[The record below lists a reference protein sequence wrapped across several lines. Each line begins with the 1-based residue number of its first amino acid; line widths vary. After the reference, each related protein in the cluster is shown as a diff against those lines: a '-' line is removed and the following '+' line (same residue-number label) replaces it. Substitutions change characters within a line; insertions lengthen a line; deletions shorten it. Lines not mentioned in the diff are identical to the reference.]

1 MKQVAKFG
9 VSAIVAAVLAACGGG
24 GSDSSPAP
32 ATNTNTVTV
41 TADKMTTTAL
51 NAILNSAADG
61 STISLPAG
69 KYTFLGP
76 LQLANK
82 KGITIVGAGNGY
94 DPTRA
99 TILSFKNALTQNGLS
114 ASQANNLTL
123 RGFAIEDASGNGIF
137 VTQSNTVVMDTLRA
151 EWTTDPFNTS
161 TMAYGLYPVSSDNVK
176 VTNSIV
182 VGSRDA
188 GIYVGQSTNI
198 HVSYND
204 VHDNV
209 AGVEIENSHSA
220 VVEGNTV
227 HNNTGGILVFALTGP
242 TRFYDTTDVKVLNNQ
257 INGNNLP
264 PAANATG
271 LVRTVPPGTGV
282 MVLASQRVE
291 VSGNTIADHET
302 TGVLAVTAIAAG
314 IDLASVAGKVDS
326 QGKAYDP
333 YVRGVSIHG
342 NAISAFGSS
351 PGGAF
356 ADATQLG
363 TFTSTVMGALQGA
376 SEPQA
381 FGAVL
386 WDGIVDPATAAAA
399 PMADGSLGAY
409 GANLQVCSQGNTVT
423 PPTGA
428 TGATP
433 SYENMDINLVALMS
447 QAGLS
452 QAPLF
457 APLGVAP
464 SRLACSI
471 TLPAVTLPAGI

>member
-1 MKQVAKFG
+1 MKQVAQFG
-9 VSAIVAAVLAACGGG
+9 VSVIAAAVLAACGGG
-24 GSDSSPAP
+24 GGDSSPAP
-32 ATNTNTVTV
+32 TNVVNV
-41 TADKMTTTAL
+41 TADKMNATAL
-51 NAILNSAADG
+51 NAILDSAADG
-61 STISLPAG
+61 ATITLPAG
-69 KYTFLGP
+69 RYAFLGP
-76 LQLANK
+76 LQLADK
-82 KGITIVGAGNGY
+82 KKITIVGAGNGY

-99 TILSFKNALTQNGLS
+99 TILSFKSALTQNGLS
-114 ASQANNLTL
+114 ASQADHLTL
-123 RGFAIEDASGNGIF
+123 RDFAIEDASGNGIF

-198 HVSYND
+198 RVSYND

-220 VVEGNTV
+220 IVEGNTV

-291 VSGNTIADHET
+291 VSGNTITDHLT
-302 TGVLAVTAIAAG
+302 TGVLTVTAIAAG
-314 IDLASVAGKVDS
+314 IDLASVAGKLDS
-326 QGKAYDP
+326 QGNPYDP

-342 NAISAFGSS
+342 NTISAFGTS

-356 ADATQLG
+356 ADPAQLG
-363 TFTSTVMGALQGA
+363 TFTSGVMGALQGL

-381 FGAVL
+381 FGAVM
-386 WDGIVDPATAAAA
+386 WDGIVDAASATTA
-399 PMADGSLGAY
+399 PEADGSLGAY
-409 GANLQVCSQGNTVT
+409 GGNLQVCSQGNTVT
-423 PPTGA
+423 APTGA

-433 SYENMDINLVALMS
+433 SYQNMDINLAALLS

-452 QAPLF
+452 PAPIF
-457 APLGVAP
+457 APLGGDP
-464 SRLACSI
+464 TRMACSI